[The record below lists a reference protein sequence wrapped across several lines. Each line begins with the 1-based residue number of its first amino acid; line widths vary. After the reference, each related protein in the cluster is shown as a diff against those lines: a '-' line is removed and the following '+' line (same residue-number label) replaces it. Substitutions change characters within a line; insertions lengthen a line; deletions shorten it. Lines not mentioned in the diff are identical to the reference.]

1 MDFFH
6 TFCYT
11 MLKTNTINN
20 ITQEVHIKKV
30 LQIFQRDLK
39 RLFRSPAA
47 ALVMIGVCILPSLYA
62 WFNIAANMDPY
73 GNTKNVK
80 VAIANCDTGG
90 HTDSMNLNAGDT
102 IVKNLKKNHQLGWTF
117 VDEDKAKTGVHSG
130 KYYAAI
136 VIPKDFSK
144 SLLSILSGNLKQPTL
159 DYYINEKKNA
169 ITPKITA
176 TGASTIQQQI
186 NDTFS
191 SVAADSI
198 AKIIQQSAGNLTGKI
213 DNTNSLLMQSLT
225 DTRKNLAD
233 YQKTLENFQNTV
245 KDSSSLIDDALETLD
260 LVQSSADSGSAALAD
275 SANLL
280 SNSRT
285 AIGSFSTEF
294 SNSLSDGETLLNDV
308 YTSAALKLGI
318 FEEKATKANTV
329 IGDGISSVD
338 SLNKKNAEI
347 LQKLAELQDQIG
359 NNSSLSGTISDAIA
373 KL

>member
-1 MDFFH
+1 
-6 TFCYT
+6 
-11 MLKTNTINN
+11 
-20 ITQEVHIKKV
+20 
-30 LQIFQRDLK
+30 
-39 RLFRSPAA
+39 
-47 ALVMIGVCILPSLYA
+47 
-62 WFNIAANMDPY
+62 
-73 GNTKNVK
+73 
-80 VAIANCDTGG
+80 
-90 HTDSMNLNAGDT
+90 
-102 IVKNLKKNHQLGWTF
+102 
-117 VDEDKAKTGVHSG
+117 
-130 KYYAAI
+130 
-136 VIPKDFSK
+136 
-144 SLLSILSGNLKQPTL
+144 
-159 DYYINEKKNA
+159 
-169 ITPKITA
+169 
-176 TGASTIQQQI
+176 
-186 NDTFS
+186 
-191 SVAADSI
+191 
-198 AKIIQQSAGNLTGKI
+198 
-213 DNTNSLLMQSLT
+213 MQSLT